1 VDPAN
6 PSSQRPQPP
15 EPQRPQPRGSQRPQP
30 RESRQPADMPV
41 TPGAPGPP
49 GAPEP
54 AGAPGPQ
61 QPPALPRRP
70 RPSQAPQTPEPP
82 QWPQA
87 AATPAPTPGPNRRRK
102 GFAVLGSA
110 LLAAAGAAAVAAIAL
125 PASGNGAAN
134 MAARTTVRDA
144 AAQVSALSANWYEGA
159 PYYSVLDGNAPDLG
173 TVMSA
178 TGAKAFDLGF
188 ILAGNGCT
196 PAWNGTD
203 PVSSD
208 TQVASVINEV
218 RSDGGDVIASMGG
231 YNGTKLGAVCGSASA
246 TAAAYQQVISTY
258 GLHAFDFDLEEPEIE
273 NTSAIANELG
283 AAQILQQDN
292 PGLFVSVTIPATT
305 SGANWFGQQLIAE
318 AKSLSFTPDDFT
330 IMPFDG
336 GFNGASSQI
345 GALQGFN
352 SQLMSAYGWTSAQA
366 YAHEG
371 FSGMNGRTDSAEY
384 FYQSDFQTV
393 LSFAESNGMSRFT
406 FWSVNR
412 DRQCNPPD
420 NNGTLSAD
428 CSSVT
433 QNSWDFTTYAVAFSK
448 NTSPAPP
455 TTPPTTAPPTTTP
468 PTGGGSCPAAWVP
481 NQSYSAGAVVSYNGH
496 QWTAN
501 QWSYDEAPGGAAG
514 AWNDDGAC

>member
-1 VDPAN
+1 MEPAH
-6 PSSQRPQPP
+6 PSQSPRP
-15 EPQRPQPRGSQRPQP
+15 
-30 RESRQPADMPV
+30 A
-41 TPGAPGPP
+41 GPP
-49 GAPEP
+49 PAPR
-54 AGAPGPQ
+54 
-61 QPPALPRRP
+61 PRRK
-70 RPSQAPQTPEPP
+70 
-82 QWPQA
+82 
-87 AATPAPTPGPNRRRK
+87 K
-102 GFAVLGSA
+102 GFAALGA
-110 LLAAAGAAAVAAIAL
+110 GLLAAAGAAGVTAVAL
-125 PASGNGAAN
+125 PGAGASATAH
-134 MAARTTVRDA
+134 TTVREA
-144 AAQVSALSANWYEGA
+144 AAQVSALGANWYEGA
-159 PYYSVLDGNAPDLG
+159 PYYSVLDSGAPDLG

-283 AAQILQQDN
+283 AAQILQASN
-292 PGLFVSVTIPATT
+292 PGLFVSVTIPATPT
-305 SGANWFGQQLIAE
+305 GANWFGQQLIAE
-318 AKSLSFTPDDFT
+318 AKSLNFTPDDFT

-336 GFNGASSQI
+336 GFSGASSQI
-345 GALQGFN
+345 AALQGFN

-366 YAHEG
+366 YQHEG

-384 FYQSDFQTV
+384 FYQSDFQSV

-406 FWSVNR
+406 FWSVGR

-420 NNGTLSAD
+420 NNGALSAE
-428 CSSVT
+428 CSSVP
-433 QNSWDFTTYAVAFSK
+433 QNSWDFTSYAVAFSK
-448 NTSPAPP
+448 NTSE
-455 TTPPTTAPPTTTP
+455 TPPTSPPPTSPP
-468 PTGGGSCPAAWVP
+468 PTGGGGTGSCPAAWVS
-481 NQSYSAGAVVSYNGH
+481 NQSYSNGATVSYNGH

-501 QWSYDEAPGGAAG
+501 QWNYDEVPGGSSG
-514 AWNDDGAC
+514 AWTDNGAC